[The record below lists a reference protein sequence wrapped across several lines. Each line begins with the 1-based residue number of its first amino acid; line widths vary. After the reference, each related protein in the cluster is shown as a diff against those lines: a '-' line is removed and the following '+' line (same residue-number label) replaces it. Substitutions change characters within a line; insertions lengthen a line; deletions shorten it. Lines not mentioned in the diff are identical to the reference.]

1 MRHLGSSPFLA
12 AVAFEGGQHLFN
24 MTEQAGI
31 SDLTHSPDAHRKL
44 LMWTAAAI
52 AIPSAGALLWWL
64 SEKGYNSLT
73 PYKAST
79 VTICSCGRRCSP
91 LVKPSGHSWDS

>member
-1 MRHLGSSPFLA
+1 MF
-12 AVAFEGGQHLFN
+12 
-24 MTEQAGI
+24 
-31 SDLTHSPDAHRKL
+31 DLTHSPDAHRKL

-73 PYKAST
+73 PYKASNGT
-79 VTICSCGRRCSP
+79 LEAAAAMLCAIFKSSR
-91 LVKPSGHSWDS
+91 HS